1 MDIYDKKLSLI
12 FHALTLQTEKHNLT
26 STTQKVTK
34 P

>member
-12 FHALTLQTEKHNLT
+12 FHALTSQAEKHNFT